1 MRGGGWKTEV
11 GGRRGWRWAQHGS
24 DQYYLH
30 TKFPREWNKDGKGR
44 DRRGEDKIFRRGSP
58 RFIYPLRDFQV
69 RQDILGREPS
79 RANSRFLENPFPFER
94 DAKINVPS
102 RTMSFRFKSPSL
114 QVLLFLKK
122 GKMKQLFCCFH
133 LRNEIT

>member
-30 TKFPREWNKDGKGR
+30 TKFPREWNEDGKGR
-44 DRRGEDKIFRRGSP
+44 DRRGEDRIFRRGSP
-58 RFIYPLRDFQV
+58 RFIYSKFAK
-69 RQDILGREPS
+69 IFLGGNPS

-102 RTMSFRFKSPSL
+102 RTMSFRLQVSKSSSPSL
-114 QVLLFLKK
+114 FEKKKDKTVILLLSVEK
-122 GKMKQLFCCFH
+122 
-133 LRNEIT
+133 